1 MYIIKNLEHT
11 HCRENLED
19 VHYKNLEN
27 ANDQNI
33 SNSSITSLLIGNE
46 YGHF

>member
-1 MYIIKNLEHT
+1 MYILENLERI
-11 HCRENLED
+11 HCRENLEN

-33 SNSSITSLLIGNE
+33 LNSSITSLLIDK
-46 YGHF
+46 